1 LAALILRDRSEAEI
15 VSKDEDLLT
24 EAKNKRAA
32 E

>member
-1 LAALILRDRSEAEI
+1 LAGLILRDRSEAEI
-15 VSKDEDLLT
+15 VSKDEGLLT